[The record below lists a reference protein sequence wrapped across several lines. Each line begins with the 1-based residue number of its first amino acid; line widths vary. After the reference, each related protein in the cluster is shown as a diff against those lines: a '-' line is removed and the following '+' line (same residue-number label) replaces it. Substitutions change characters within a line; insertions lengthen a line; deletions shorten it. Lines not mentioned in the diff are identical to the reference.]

1 MSILTELEFKDWR
14 RRVDEAVW
22 KLAGCSIDDLPD
34 CCLRDWFDDGMKPV
48 IAACKAIC
56 LAETGDE

>member
-1 MSILTELEFKDWR
+1 MSILTELEFKDWK

-34 CCLRDWFDDGMKPV
+34 VCLHDWFDDDMKPDV
-48 IAACKAIC
+48 AARKAIRS
-56 LAETGDE
+56 AERGE